1 MTRLFHI
8 SDPHFGMA
16 DSQALDAVAAAV
28 HAERPDGVIIT
39 GDFTMRARLRE
50 YAAAARWIA
59 ALEAPVWIDPGNHDL
74 PYFNPVERFVD
85 PYRRFR
91 RLQASVTRPLQVAG
105 LALVPLWTTAA
116 AQWRLNWSKGCVT
129 PRALDRALAE
139 IDALPR
145 GTPVIVTSHHPLV
158 EAGTHG
164 KALTRG
170 GNRALAEL
178 ARRGVV
184 AVLSGHVH
192 DAFDLVQQ
200 TPHGPVRMIGAGTL
214 STRLRATGPA
224 FNELT
229 FVDGALTNRVR
240 TAGEG

>member
-1 MTRLFHI
+1 M
-8 SDPHFGMA
+8 P
-16 DSQALDAVAAAV
+16 
-28 HAERPDGVIIT
+28 E
-39 GDFTMRARLRE
+39 GDTIFRTAR
-50 YAAAARWIA
+50 
-59 ALEAPVWIDPGNHDL
+59 
-74 PYFNPVERFVD
+74 
-85 PYRRFR
+85 
-91 RLQASVTRPLQVAG
+91 T
-105 LALVPLWTTAA
+105 
-116 AQWRLNWSKGCVT
+116 
-129 PRALDRALAE
+129 LDRALAE

-145 GTPVIVTSHHPLV
+145 GTPVIVTCHHPLV

>member
-1 MTRLFHI
+1 MIRLFHI

-16 DSQALDAVAAAV
+16 DSQALDAVAALVA
-28 HAERPDGVIIT
+28 AERPDGVIIT
-39 GDFTMRARLRE
+39 GDFTMRARESE

-59 ALEAPVWIDPGNHDL
+59 DLAAPMWIDPGNHDL

-91 RLQASVTRPLQVAG
+91 RLQAAIAQPLRPEG

-116 AQWRLNWSKGCVT
+116 AQWRLNWSRGCVT

-139 IDALPR
+139 IDALPA
-145 GTPVIVTSHHPLV
+145 GTPVIVTCHHPLV

-164 KALTRG
+164 RALTRG

-178 ARRGVV
+178 SRRGVL

-200 TPHGPVRMIGAGTL
+200 TPQGPVRMIGAGTL

-229 FVDGALTNRVR
+229 FADGVLTSRVR
-240 TAGEG
+240 HIA

>member
-1 MTRLFHI
+1 MIRLFHI

-16 DSQALDAVAAAV
+16 DSQALDAVAACV
-28 HAERPDGVIIT
+28 RAERPDGVIIT
-39 GDFTMRARLRE
+39 GDFTMRARARE

-59 ALEAPVWIDPGNHDL
+59 DLAAPVWIDPGNHDL
-74 PYFNPVERFVD
+74 PYFNPVERFAD

-91 RLQASVTRPLQVAG
+91 RLQASVTRPLRVEG
-105 LALVPLWTTAA
+105 LAIVPLWTTAA

-139 IDALPR
+139 IDALPA
-145 GTPVIVTSHHPLV
+145 GTPVVVTCHHPLV

-178 ARRGVV
+178 ARRGVL

-229 FVDGALTNRVR
+229 FADGVLTNRVR
-240 TAGEG
+240 TAGES